1 VNEIYMLLVN
11 SQVLYIKVYKE
22 RFAMFG
28 LIGIMEVEMLLTFLP
43 PWLTYTWL
51 PENIAFEL
59 KCTEVHGVAKK
70 TWRVFLV
77 PRRKWLV
84 KCTLLYSRVPDK
96 SLFTGYQKHTAI
108 CFRPTCR
115 TVTKKTYY
123 CKPWIFLLP
132 TFILWNWPKNYE
144 NSESSNL
151 RNFRNWHKS
160 LKFTM
165 YDNPWNMI
173 ILTSNFGSIA

>member
-1 VNEIYMLLVN
+1 MNENNKLVNEIYMLLVN

-22 RFAMFG
+22 RLAMFG
-28 LIGIMEVEMLLTFLP
+28 LIDIMEVEMLLTFLP

-59 KCTEVHGVAKK
+59 KCTEVHGVAEK

-108 CFRPTCR
+108 CFRPTPVGQLRRKHITASLGYFYCR
-115 TVTKKTYY
+115 LLFFEIDRKITKTLNLQ
-123 CKPWIFLLP
+123 I
-132 TFILWNWPKNYE
+132 
-144 NSESSNL
+144 SEISAIDINL
-151 RNFRNWHKS
+151 
-160 LKFTM
+160 
-165 YDNPWNMI
+165 
-173 ILTSNFGSIA
+173 